1 MNFKSIILKL
11 SIILMLVLVL
21 LPVASAMDSE
31 DAFYQEYDCG
41 DDEGFVEEYSGWEVK
56 YAQEDVS
63 SEIEIDSYEELD
75 DNDDYNYYDGFD
87 QGQVEEDAK
96 QIPELN
102 MDSVDVTPYIDNHVI
117 IEENEIS
124 LEVFDNIVEDIEETS
139 DDELTYNDKISVN
152 QGSIFISK
160 YDATVNVE
168 IIGQIIN
175 TELDVGETS
184 KLNNDLAELKNN
196 LLIKQNLKT
205 IHSNDIIVDDLYNIA
220 IGVDYTSND
229 FAYSI
234 DNSIVGDEN
243 VRYSAGTLSCFLNF
257 YPCFDATFSCDF
269 LLDEYNFH
277 GNFLICEHDIS
288 CGDFDMIAADFFGD
302 FVVDYILSIQRS
314 ICK

>member
-1 MNFKSIILKL
+1 MNFKSRILKL

-21 LPVASAMDSE
+21 IPVASAMDSE

-41 DDEGFVEEYSGWEVK
+41 DEEVVVEEYSGWEVQ
-56 YAQEDVS
+56 YAQNEVS
-63 SEIEIDSYEELD
+63 SEVEIDSYEEP
-75 DNDDYNYYDGFD
+75 DNEDYYNGYDQD
-87 QGQVEEDAK
+87 QVEEDANE
-96 QIPELN
+96 IPEFN
-102 MDSVDVTPYIDNHVI
+102 MDSVDVTPYIDNQYVND
-117 IEENEIS
+117 ENEEIS
-124 LEVFDNIVEDIEETS
+124 SEIYDNIVGDFEETS
-139 DDELTYNDKISVN
+139 DDELTFNEKISVS

-160 YDATVNVE
+160 YDATINVE

-175 TELDVGETS
+175 TGFDEGKES

-196 LLIKQNLKT
+196 LLIKQDLKT
-205 IHSNDIIVDDLYNIA
+205 IHSNDTIVDDLYNIA

-243 VRYSAGTLSCFLNF
+243 VMYSAGTLSCFLNF

-269 LLDEYNFH
+269 LLDEYNFC